1 MVVRGGIRRGR
12 QAGFTYLG
20 LIIFVTIIGLVG
32 AATLK
37 IGALL
42 QRAAAEEELLDIGA
56 AFSAALDSYAAAT
69 PQGASPYPPSLKEL
83 LKDPRVPGVR
93 RHLRKIFVD
102 PLTGKAEWGVVYLGD
117 GTTGVVAVHS
127 LSTAKPLKIA
137 NFDSRFAGLDNADT
151 ISAWRFKA
159 RDPAL
164 GQGPGQPLSAAPS
177 TPTTQPA
184 QPAPLGLPAAAPAD
198 VLPAEATEESNPV
211 PDTAPDTVPDTAPD
225 TVPEPAPVNAPEPE
239 AEASPEKPAEDR

>member
-1 MVVRGGIRRGR
+1 MVVRAGIRRGR

-127 LSTAKPLKIA
+127 LSTARPLKVA

-164 GQGPGQPLSAAPS
+164 GQAPGQPQPRPRPGAPAAPA
-177 TPTTQPA
+177 A
-184 QPAPLGLPAAAPAD
+184 QPVPPGLPAAAPAD
-198 VLPAEATEESNPV
+198 VPAPERTEES
-211 PDTAPDTVPDTAPD
+211 
-225 TVPEPAPVNAPEPE
+225 EPAPPTAPEPE
-239 AEASPEKPAEDR
+239 PVNAQETAAEPQAEPATETPTEDR

>member
-1 MVVRGGIRRGR
+1 MVVRAGIRRGR

-127 LSTAKPLKIA
+127 LSTAKPLKVA

-164 GQGPGQPLSAAPS
+164 GQAPGQPQPRPVAPAAPAA
-177 TPTTQPA
+177 PTTQPV
-184 QPAPLGLPAAAPAD
+184 PPGLPAAALAD
-198 VLPAEATEESNPV
+198 VPLPETAEEV
-211 PDTAPDTVPDTAPD
+211 
-225 TVPEPAPVNAPEPE
+225 EPAPEPVPTDVPETAPEPQ
-239 AEASPEKPAEDR
+239 AQPEPETLPEDR

>member
-1 MVVRGGIRRGR
+1 MRARR

-20 LIIFVTIIGLVG
+20 LIIFVTIIGMVG

-102 PLTGKAEWGVVYLGD
+102 PLTGKAEWGVVYLGE
-117 GTTGVVAVHS
+117 GSTGVVAVHS
-127 LSTAKPLKIA
+127 LSTAPPLKIA
-137 NFDSRFAGLDNADT
+137 NFDSRFAGLENADT

-164 GQGPGQPLSAAPS
+164 GQAPAPPPAQPQPQPQPQPRPEAPAASP
-177 TPTTQPA
+177 QA
-184 QPAPLGLPAAAPAD
+184 QPAPLDLPAAAPAD
-198 VLPAEATEESNPV
+198 
-211 PDTAPDTVPDTAPD
+211 
-225 TVPEPAPVNAPEPE
+225 APEPE
-239 AEASPEKPAEDR
+239 LETEPETTEAPEDAPAPEPPPVDARA

>member
-1 MVVRGGIRRGR
+1 MRTRR

-127 LSTAKPLKIA
+127 LSMAKPLKVA

-164 GQGPGQPLSAAPS
+164 GQALGQAPGPMPPAAPAA
-177 TPTTQPA
+177 PAA
-184 QPAPLGLPAAAPAD
+184 QPVPPGLPAAAPAD
-198 VLPAEATEESNPV
+198 VPPPETTEEV
-211 PDTAPDTVPDTAPD
+211 ETAPESA
-225 TVPEPAPVNAPEPE
+225 PEPAPVNAPEAIPE
-239 AEASPEKPAEDR
+239 PQAEPAPDES

>member
-127 LSTAKPLKIA
+127 LSTARPLKVA

-164 GQGPGQPLSAAPS
+164 GQGPGQMQPAPRPGAPAAPS
-177 TPTTQPA
+177 A
-184 QPAPLGLPAAAPAD
+184 QPVPPGLPAAAPAD
-198 VLPAEATEESNPV
+198 VPAAETAEESDPAPVTAPEPV
-211 PDTAPDTVPDTAPD
+211 PMNAPETAAESHEDTAPETST
-225 TVPEPAPVNAPEPE
+225 
-239 AEASPEKPAEDR
+239 EDR

>member
-1 MVVRGGIRRGR
+1 MVVRGGLRRGR

-42 QRAAAEEELLDIGA
+42 QRVAAEEELLDIGA

-127 LSTAKPLKIA
+127 LSTARPLKIA

-164 GQGPGQPLSAAPS
+164 GQGPGQLQPRPAAPAA
-177 TPTTQPA
+177 PGA
-184 QPAPLGLPAAAPAD
+184 QPAPPGLPAAAPAD
-198 VLPAEATEESNPV
+198 VPLPEAIEEA
-211 PDTAPDTVPDTAPD
+211 DTA
-225 TVPEPAPVNAPEPE
+225 PEPAPVNAQDTAPEPQGE
-239 AEASPEKPAEDR
+239 PTSETLPENR

>member
-1 MVVRGGIRRGR
+1 MVVRAGIRRGR

-137 NFDSRFAGLDNADT
+137 NFDSRFVGLDNADT

-164 GQGPGQPLSAAPS
+164 GQGSGQPRPAAPAA
-177 TPTTQPA
+177 PTTQPT
-184 QPAPLGLPAAAPAD
+184 PAGLPTVAPAN
-198 VLPAEATEESNPV
+198 VPPPKTVEES
-211 PDTAPDTVPDTAPD
+211 D
-225 TVPEPAPVNAPEPE
+225 TVPEPSPLNTPETEPETEPEPQ
-239 AEASPEKPAEDR
+239 AEPALEMPPEHR

>member
-1 MVVRGGIRRGR
+1 MVIRAGR

-42 QRAAAEEELLDIGA
+42 QRAQAEEELLDIGA
-56 AFSAALDSYAAAT
+56 AFGAALDSYAAAT

-102 PLTGKAEWGVVYLGD
+102 PLTGKAEWGVVYLGE
-117 GTTGVVAVHS
+117 GTTGVIAVHS
-127 LSTAKPLKIA
+127 LSTAKPLKVG
-137 NFDSRFAGLDNADT
+137 NFDSRFVGLDNADT

-159 RDPAL
+159 RDPNV
-164 GQGPGQPLSAAPS
+164 GQLAAQPQGATPGQPGAA
-177 TPTTQPA
+177 T
-184 QPAPLGLPAAAPAD
+184 
-198 VLPAEATEESNPV
+198 
-211 PDTAPDTVPDTAPD
+211 
-225 TVPEPAPVNAPEPE
+225 PAPVNPSPAQAAPLAPPSPAPEPE
-239 AEASPEKPAEDR
+239 PPEEPVSESEPKPDDAPATAPEEQEAPETPPAETR

>member
-1 MVVRGGIRRGR
+1 MRSGR

-127 LSTAKPLKIA
+127 LSTARPLKVA

-164 GQGPGQPLSAAPS
+164 GQAPGQPQPRPRPGAPAAPA
-177 TPTTQPA
+177 A
-184 QPAPLGLPAAAPAD
+184 QPVPPGLPAAAPAD
-198 VLPAEATEESNPV
+198 VPAAEKTEES
-211 PDTAPDTVPDTAPD
+211 
-225 TVPEPAPVNAPEPE
+225 EPAPATAPEPE
-239 AEASPEKPAEDR
+239 PVNTQETAAEPQAEPATETPTEDQ

>member
-1 MVVRGGIRRGR
+1 MVVREGIRRGR

-102 PLTGKAEWGVVYLGD
+102 PLTGKAEWGLVYLGD

-127 LSTAKPLKIA
+127 LSTAKPLKVA

-164 GQGPGQPLSAAPS
+164 GQGPGQSQPRPAAPAA
-177 TPTTQPA
+177 PAA
-184 QPAPLGLPAAAPAD
+184 QPVPPGLPAAAPAD
-198 VLPAEATEESNPV
+198 VPAAERTEELEP
-211 PDTAPDTVPDTAPD
+211 APT
-225 TVPEPAPVNAPEPE
+225 TVPEPEPVNAQETAAEPQ
-239 AEASPEKPAEDR
+239 AEPATETPTEDR

>member
-1 MVVRGGIRRGR
+1 MVNRARR

-20 LIIFVTIIGLVG
+20 LIIFVAIIGMVG

-42 QRAAAEEELLDIGA
+42 QRAAAEEELLEIGA

-69 PQGASPYPPSLKEL
+69 PPGASPYPPSLKEL

-102 PLTGKAEWGVVYLGD
+102 PVTGKAEWGVVFLGE
-117 GTTGVVAVHS
+117 GTSGVVAVHS
-127 LSTAKPLKIA
+127 LSNAPPLKIA

-151 ISAWRFKA
+151 LSAWRFKA
-159 RDPAL
+159 RAPSL
-164 GQGPGQPLSAAPS
+164 GQQQQPQQAPQPQPGQPGA
-177 TPTTQPA
+177 T
-184 QPAPLGLPAAAPAD
+184 PAPVPVPIAPPAPTAEPEHKPDPEPEPEPAEPPEQEPAAAPQEEA
-198 VLPAEATEESNPV
+198 PA
-211 PDTAPDTVPDTAPD
+211 
-225 TVPEPAPVNAPEPE
+225 PEPAPV
-239 AEASPEKPAEDR
+239 EDTRESAQGENV

>member
-1 MVVRGGIRRGR
+1 MVVRGAIRRGR

-102 PLTGKAEWGVVYLGD
+102 PLTGKAEWGVVYLGE

-127 LSTAKPLKIA
+127 LSTAKPLKVA

-164 GQGPGQPLSAAPS
+164 GQGPGQMQPAAPP

-184 QPAPLGLPAAAPAD
+184 LPGLPAAAPAD
-198 VLPAEATEESNPV
+198 VPLPETTEELEPA
-211 PDTAPDTVPDTAPD
+211 PETA
-225 TVPEPAPVNAPEPE
+225 PEPAPVNAQETAPEPQ
-239 AEASPEKPAEDR
+239 ADPAPEMPPEDR

>member
-1 MVVRGGIRRGR
+1 MVVGTRR

-56 AFSAALDSYAAAT
+56 AFGAALDSYAAAT

-102 PLTGKAEWGVVYLGD
+102 PLTGKAEWGIVYLGE
-117 GTTGVVAVHS
+117 GTTGVIAVHS
-127 LSTAKPLKIA
+127 LSTAKPLKVG

-159 RDPAL
+159 RDPNLAQL
-164 GQGPGQPLSAAPS
+164 A
-177 TPTTQPA
+177 A
-184 QPAPLGLPAAAPAD
+184 QPQGAA
-198 VLPAEATEESNPV
+198 
-211 PDTAPDTVPDTAPD
+211 
-225 TVPEPAPVNAPEPE
+225 PAPVNPAPAQAAPVSPPPPAPEPVPAPPEPPASQPEPGSEPE
-239 AEASPEKPAEDR
+239 AEEEPATPPDEQKAPDTPPTEPR

>member
-1 MVVRGGIRRGR
+1 MVVRAGIRRGR

-137 NFDSRFAGLDNADT
+137 NFDSRFSGLDNADT

-164 GQGPGQPLSAAPS
+164 GQGTGQPQPRPAPAAGPA
-177 TPTTQPA
+177 A
-184 QPAPLGLPAAAPAD
+184 QPIPPGLPAAAPAD
-198 VLPAEATEESNPV
+198 VPPPERTEESE
-211 PDTAPDTVPDTAPD
+211 TAPESA
-225 TVPEPAPVNAPEPE
+225 PEPAPVNAPQAVPEPQ
-239 AEASPEKPAEDR
+239 AEPAPDES

>member
-1 MVVRGGIRRGR
+1 MVVRAGIRRR
-12 QAGFTYLG
+12 CQAGFTYLG

-42 QRAAAEEELLDIGA
+42 QRAAAEEELLEIGS

-102 PLTGKAEWGVVYLGD
+102 PMTGKAEWGVVYLGD

-127 LSTAKPLKIA
+127 LSTAKPLKVA

-164 GQGPGQPLSAAPS
+164 GQGPGQPQPRPAAPAA
-177 TPTTQPA
+177 PTA
-184 QPAPLGLPAAAPAD
+184 QPVPPGLPAAAPAD
-198 VLPAEATEESNPV
+198 VPPAETAEEV
-211 PDTAPDTVPDTAPD
+211 
-225 TVPEPAPVNAPEPE
+225 EPAPEPVPANAPETAPE
-239 AEASPEKPAEDR
+239 PQAQPEPETLPEER

>member
-1 MVVRGGIRRGR
+1 MVIRARR

-56 AFSAALDSYAAAT
+56 AFGAALDSYAAAT

-83 LKDPRVPGVR
+83 LRDPRVPGVR

-102 PLTGKAEWGVVYLGD
+102 PLTGKAEWGIVYLGE
-117 GTTGVVAVHS
+117 GTTGVIAVHS
-127 LSTAKPLKIA
+127 LSTAKPLKVG

-159 RDPAL
+159 RDPNLAQL
-164 GQGPGQPLSAAPS
+164 A
-177 TPTTQPA
+177 A
-184 QPAPLGLPAAAPAD
+184 QPQGAP
-198 VLPAEATEESNPV
+198 
-211 PDTAPDTVPDTAPD
+211 
-225 TVPEPAPVNAPEPE
+225 PAPVNPAPAQAAPVSPAPPAPAPAPEPVPAPPEPPAPEPE
-239 AEASPEKPAEDR
+239 PGSEPEPEDEPATPPDEQKAPDTPPTEPR

>member
-1 MVVRGGIRRGR
+1 MVVRAGIRRGR

-127 LSTAKPLKIA
+127 LSTARPLKVA

-164 GQGPGQPLSAAPS
+164 GQAPGQPQPRPGAPAAPA
-177 TPTTQPA
+177 A
-184 QPAPLGLPAAAPAD
+184 QPVPPGLPAAAPAD
-198 VLPAEATEESNPV
+198 VPAAEKTEES
-211 PDTAPDTVPDTAPD
+211 
-225 TVPEPAPVNAPEPE
+225 EPAPPTAPEPE
-239 AEASPEKPAEDR
+239 PVNAQETAAEPQTEPATETPTEDR

>member
-1 MVVRGGIRRGR
+1 MRSGR
-12 QAGFTYLG
+12 QSGFTYLG

-102 PLTGKAEWGVVYLGD
+102 PLTGKAEWGLVYIGD

-127 LSTAKPLKIA
+127 LSTAKPLKVA

-164 GQGPGQPLSAAPS
+164 GQGPGQSQPRPAAPAA
-177 TPTTQPA
+177 PAA
-184 QPAPLGLPAAAPAD
+184 QPVPPGLPAAAPAD
-198 VLPAEATEESNPV
+198 VPAAERTEELEPA
-211 PDTAPDTVPDTAPD
+211 PTA
-225 TVPEPAPVNAPEPE
+225 VPEPEPVNAQETAAEPQ
-239 AEASPEKPAEDR
+239 AEPATETPTEDR

>member
-1 MVVRGGIRRGR
+1 MVVRGGLRRGR

-42 QRAAAEEELLDIGA
+42 QRAAAEEELLEIGA

-102 PLTGKAEWGVVYLGD
+102 PMTGKAEWGVVYLGD

-127 LSTAKPLKIA
+127 LSTAKPLKVA

-164 GQGPGQPLSAAPS
+164 GQAPGQPQPRPVAPAAPAA
-177 TPTTQPA
+177 PTA
-184 QPAPLGLPAAAPAD
+184 QPVPPGLPAAAPAD
-198 VLPAEATEESNPV
+198 VPPAETAEEVEP
-211 PDTAPDTVPDTAPD
+211 A
-225 TVPEPAPVNAPEPE
+225 PEPAPVNAPATAPEPQAQPEPE
-239 AEASPEKPAEDR
+239 TLPEER

>member
-1 MVVRGGIRRGR
+1 MVVRAGIRRGR

-102 PLTGKAEWGVVYLGD
+102 PLTGKAEWGVVYLGG

-164 GQGPGQPLSAAPS
+164 GQGSGQMQPRPAAPAAPTAQPLP
-177 TPTTQPA
+177 P
-184 QPAPLGLPAAAPAD
+184 GLPAAAPAD
-198 VLPAEATEESNPV
+198 VPAAERTEESEPASA
-211 PDTAPDTVPDTAPD
+211 TE
-225 TVPEPAPVNAPEPE
+225 PEPEPVNAQETAAEPQ
-239 AEASPEKPAEDR
+239 AEPPTETPTADR

>member
-1 MVVRGGIRRGR
+1 MVVRSRR

-69 PQGASPYPPSLKEL
+69 PQGASPYPPSLREL

-127 LSTAKPLKIA
+127 LSTARPLKVA

-151 ISAWRFKA
+151 VSAWRFKA

-164 GQGPGQPLSAAPS
+164 GQGPVQPQPRSGAPAAPA
-177 TPTTQPA
+177 A
-184 QPAPLGLPAAAPAD
+184 QPAPPSLPAAAPEDVPAAD
-198 VLPAEATEESNPV
+198 TTEKA
-211 PDTAPDTVPDTAPD
+211 DTE
-225 TVPEPAPVNAPEPE
+225 PEPAPANAPETSAESHEDTAPE
-239 AEASPEKPAEDR
+239 TSTEDR

>member
-1 MVVRGGIRRGR
+1 MVVREGIRRGR

-127 LSTAKPLKIA
+127 LSTARPLKVA

-164 GQGPGQPLSAAPS
+164 GQGPGQ
-177 TPTTQPA
+177 TQPRPQPAVPAPPAA
-184 QPAPLGLPAAAPAD
+184 QPAPPGLPAAAPAD
-198 VLPAEATEESNPV
+198 VPAAERTEELEP
-211 PDTAPDTVPDTAPD
+211 APT
-225 TVPEPAPVNAPEPE
+225 TVPEPEPVNAQETAAEPQ
-239 AEASPEKPAEDR
+239 AEPATETPTEDR

>member
-1 MVVRGGIRRGR
+1 MRARR

-42 QRAAAEEELLDIGA
+42 QRAQAEAELLDIGA

-69 PQGASPYPPSLKEL
+69 TQGASPYPPSLKEL

-127 LSTAKPLKIA
+127 LSNAPPLKIA
-137 NFDSRFAGLDNADT
+137 NFDSRFAGLENADT

-159 RDPAL
+159 RDPNL
-164 GQGPGQPLSAAPS
+164 GQAPAQAPAQPLPAAPAA
-177 TPTTQPA
+177 PPQA
-184 QPAPLGLPAAAPAD
+184 QPAPLDLPAAAPAD
-198 VLPAEATEESNPV
+198 AQE
-211 PDTAPDTVPDTAPD
+211 
-225 TVPEPAPVNAPEPE
+225 PEPEPEPETTEASDAAPAPEPP
-239 AEASPEKPAEDR
+239 PEDARS

>member
-1 MVVRGGIRRGR
+1 MRSGR

-127 LSTAKPLKIA
+127 LSTAKPLKVA

-164 GQGPGQPLSAAPS
+164 GQGPGQM
-177 TPTTQPA
+177 QP
-184 QPAPLGLPAAAPAD
+184 QPQPQPQLQPAAPAAQP
-198 VLPAEATEESNPV
+198 VLPDLPVAPPADAPPPEATEEL
-211 PDTAPDTVPDTAPD
+211 DTA
-225 TVPEPAPVNAPEPE
+225 PEPAPESAPMNAPETASE
-239 AEASPEKPAEDR
+239 APPEDR

>member
-1 MVVRGGIRRGR
+1 MVVRAGIRRGR

-127 LSTAKPLKIA
+127 LSTARPLKVA

-164 GQGPGQPLSAAPS
+164 GQAPGQPQPRPRPGAPAAPA
-177 TPTTQPA
+177 A
-184 QPAPLGLPAAAPAD
+184 QPVPPGLPAAAPAD
-198 VLPAEATEESNPV
+198 VLAPERTEES
-211 PDTAPDTVPDTAPD
+211 
-225 TVPEPAPVNAPEPE
+225 EPAPPTAPEPE
-239 AEASPEKPAEDR
+239 PVNAQETAAEPQAEPATETPTEDQ

>member
-1 MVVRGGIRRGR
+1 MRTRR

-127 LSTAKPLKIA
+127 LSMAKPLKVA

-164 GQGPGQPLSAAPS
+164 GQGLGQK
-177 TPTTQPA
+177 
-184 QPAPLGLPAAAPAD
+184 QPAPRPGAPAAPAAQPVPPGLPAAAPAD
-198 VLPAEATEESNPV
+198 VPPPETTEEV
-211 PDTAPDTVPDTAPD
+211 ETAPESA
-225 TVPEPAPVNAPEPE
+225 PEPAPVNAPEAIPE
-239 AEASPEKPAEDR
+239 PQAQPAPDES

>member
-1 MVVRGGIRRGR
+1 MVIRARR

-42 QRAAAEEELLDIGA
+42 QRAAAEKELLDIGA
-56 AFSAALDSYAAAT
+56 AFGAALDSYAAAT

-102 PLTGKAEWGVVYLGD
+102 PLTGKAEWGVVYLGE
-117 GTTGVVAVHS
+117 GTTGVIAVHS
-127 LSTAKPLKIA
+127 LSTAKPLKVA
-137 NFDSRFAGLDNADT
+137 NFDNRFAGLDNADT

-159 RDPAL
+159 RDPNLAQL
-164 GQGPGQPLSAAPS
+164 
-177 TPTTQPA
+177 TA
-184 QPAPLGLPAAAPAD
+184 QPQG
-198 VLPAEATEESNPV
+198 AT
-211 PDTAPDTVPDTAPD
+211 
-225 TVPEPAPVNAPEPE
+225 PAPVNPAPAQAAPVSPPPPTPEPE
-239 AEASPEKPAEDR
+239 PVSAPPEPPASQPEPDPGSEPEPEEEPATSPDEQKAPDTPPAEPR

>member
-1 MVVRGGIRRGR
+1 MVVRRGIRRGR

-56 AFSAALDSYAAAT
+56 AFSAALESYAAAT

-102 PLTGKAEWGVVYLGD
+102 PLTGKAEWGVVYLGE

-127 LSTAKPLKIA
+127 LSTAKPLKVA

-164 GQGPGQPLSAAPS
+164 GQAPGQPQPQPQLQLQPAAPA
-177 TPTTQPA
+177 A
-184 QPAPLGLPAAAPAD
+184 QPVLPDLPAAPPAD
-198 VLPAEATEESNPV
+198 APPPEATEEL
-211 PDTAPDTVPDTAPD
+211 DTA
-225 TVPEPAPVNAPEPE
+225 PEPAPESAPMNAPETVPE
-239 AEASPEKPAEDR
+239 TASEAPPEDR